1 MIDHAAIFAQ
11 AGLPVDL
18 VPLLE
23 QSHEIRLSGIGR
35 WELVPVGIG
44 SRRPGALLGPPRRW
58 ITVTPFVAGCWR
70 GDHGAAARQGEGPAA
85 QLPPSSPCALIRPIR
100 PQRCRHRSGSISARS
115 SGAGAAVPSPPL
127 LSKPGS
133 RRRTSMPRG
142 RPTPS
147 PRPPSSP
154 SPRRSGS
161 DRSWLRR
168 AVRPRS
174 VRAGRRS
181 RAGRGAETRDAARR
195 CRVGKPPKHETSWAP
210 SHLHP

>member
-85 QLPPSSPCALIRPIR
+85 QLRAELALRPDPADPSPALPPPQRIDFGPVIRRRRGRPIPAAAFETWFTEADLNATR
-100 PQRCRHRSGSISARS
+100 PADAIAQAAELTFAAPVRVRSLLASARS
-115 SGAGAAVPSPPL
+115 SASVCSSRPTISSRP
-127 LSKPGS
+127 
-133 RRRTSMPRG
+133 RRRN
-142 RPTPS
+142 
-147 PRPPSSP
+147 
-154 SPRRSGS
+154 
-161 DRSWLRR
+161 
-168 AVRPRS
+168 
-174 VRAGRRS
+174 
-181 RAGRGAETRDAARR
+181 ARR
-195 CRVGKPPKHETSWAP
+195 RPALQGGEAAEA
-210 SHLHP
+210 